1 MMWTFLLNTLC
12 VSGGHSIWYNLDVSN
27 SKARIYFDF
36 SGQYKMFS
44 IRMLGL
50 ESTSDGVGEDTNW
63 CQLPL
68 SDEYLEA

>member
-1 MMWTFLLNTLC
+1 
-12 VSGGHSIWYNLDVSN
+12 
-27 SKARIYFDF
+27 
-36 SGQYKMFS
+36 MFS

-63 CQLPL
+63 CQLPI